1 MEYDDIEAIVN
12 SVARIAL
19 EGIVERSYTQ
29 AERERLEHA
38 ALTGEWRPMPPLG
51 ALAAW
56 CLSGGRLA
64 RGRSV
69 YWVRLNGFGVPSDR
83 ALA

>member
-19 EGIVERSYTQ
+19 EGIVEKSYTQ

-38 ALTGEWRPMPPLG
+38 ALTGEWRPIPPLG
-51 ALAAW
+51 ALAAQ
-56 CLSGGRLA
+56 RLA
-64 RGRSV
+64 NRQPLLRREMV
-69 YWVRLNGFGVPSDR
+69 DPPDQRIVDR
-83 ALA
+83 HG